1 MAELV
6 DALDSKSSSGNRVWV
21 RAPPWVLNFKLLMK
35 EKSKSF
41 VFYKRSFWL
50 ISIVFFLSL
59 YPNVRNKFKTS
70 DKLNHIEELYE
81 LVLQNYQNSLPE
93 DSLIFFLREGL
104 LENLDP
110 FTQYISKEELKRI
123 NEDFSGDFYGIGVQF
138 TIIRDTVMVVKVIKD
153 GPSEKANIIPGDR
166 IISVNSENFT
176 GPEINN
182 SVVMKKLRGKRGQKV
197 KISILRKDN
206 VLEKILYRGEIPLNS
221 IESNYMIK
229 DDIGYIKLEKFSS
242 TTFYEFKNAIRDLKR
257 IGAKKL
263 ILDLRNNG
271 GGYLQQAVDVTNEFL
286 DDNLEIVSTKGDFR
300 KQKTYF
306 SSHKGSFKKGE
317 LVVLINENS
326 ASASEILAGAI
337 QDHDRGIIVGKKS
350 FGKGLVGE
358 QINLRD
364 GGALRITVAKYFTP
378 SGRCIQKPYN
388 SFDTLNDVKEF
399 RTKKGRIVFSDG
411 GITPDILILEDTIS
425 DFESKFWSRNYN
437 ILYEK
442 AFDFADEYRSD
453 LLNNYQSFF
462 RKNNENIW
470 TEIISLVDDIETKR
484 KINNYKKNLQ
494 TLFKNMVLN
503 QILTTEDIIYHYN
516 KDDEYINKALEII
529 SK

>member
-1 MAELV
+1 M
-6 DALDSKSSSGNRVWV
+6 
-21 RAPPWVLNFKLLMK
+21 
-35 EKSKSF
+35 
-41 VFYKRSFWL
+41 
-50 ISIVFFLSL
+50 
-59 YPNVRNKFKTS
+59 YPTVRNKFKTS

-206 VLEKILYRGEIPLNS
+206 ILEKILYRGEIPLKS

-242 TTFYEFKNAIRDLKR
+242 TTYYEFKNATRDLKR
-257 IGAKKL
+257 MGAKKL

-286 DDNLEIVSTKGDFR
+286 EDNLEIVSTKGDFR
-300 KQKTYF
+300 KKKTYF
-306 SSHKGSFKKGE
+306 SSNKGLFKKGE

-337 QDHDRGIIVGKKS
+337 QDHDRGIILGEKS

-358 QINLRD
+358 QIKFRD
-364 GGALRITVAKYFTP
+364 GGALRITVAKYF
-378 SGRCIQKPYN
+378 Y
-388 SFDTLNDVKEF
+388 SFS
-399 RTKKGRIVFSDG
+399 I
-411 GITPDILILEDTIS
+411 
-425 DFESKFWSRNYN
+425 
-437 ILYEK
+437 
-442 AFDFADEYRSD
+442 
-453 LLNNYQSFF
+453 
-462 RKNNENIW
+462 
-470 TEIISLVDDIETKR
+470 
-484 KINNYKKNLQ
+484 
-494 TLFKNMVLN
+494 
-503 QILTTEDIIYHYN
+503 
-516 KDDEYINKALEII
+516 
-529 SK
+529 